1 MFIFFVGITF
11 YSCEQATIFEESIP
25 NNSENEYKFVEPSEE
40 IINGELF
47 IDGVSQQ
54 EDITDVEIK
63 GVKVI
68 DGRLAFED
76 HNALMNAIDRIGEYN
91 TESIVAWSE
100 KMGFTSLFT
109 ELTRMEEFPVERI
122 EEELYNKDL
131 LNSYFYITDERV
143 LALKKHTV
151 LMSRIFNA
159 QGLVQVGDFVGT
171 ISPGLNVWVE
181 ADKTDKL
188 IQALKNAEIP
198 ENDNDFLIEDKRAF
212 SMDRD
217 FFLNENCAKNST
229 WISLTSQFKNPNANR
244 RIDVTNSFWEIKT
257 PLNLPGTW
265 SVDALY
271 KIETVSRKSA
281 SNKYKTNH
289 YLSIDVITRL
299 LLFGNIPQSSVRYT
313 KTETDTKTKYGFISR
328 DVFSGFAGNDVN
340 GEIQLIQALPGSSGQ
355 QGTSASHRGM
365 GGHYARQSC
374 N

>member
-1 MFIFFVGITF
+1 MKKISSTVMFIFFVGITF
-11 YSCEQATIFEESIP
+11 YSCEQAPIFEESIP

-54 EDITDVEIK
+54 EDISDVEIK

-91 TESIVAWSE
+91 TESIIVWSE

-198 ENDNDFLIEDKRAF
+198 ENMKIVL
-212 SMDRD
+212 
-217 FFLNENCAKNST
+217 
-229 WISLTSQFKNPNANR
+229 
-244 RIDVTNSFWEIKT
+244 KT
-257 PLNLPGTW
+257 QHG
-265 SVDALY
+265 
-271 KIETVSRKSA
+271 
-281 SNKYKTNH
+281 
-289 YLSIDVITRL
+289 
-299 LLFGNIPQSSVRYT
+299 
-313 KTETDTKTKYGFISR
+313 
-328 DVFSGFAGNDVN
+328 
-340 GEIQLIQALPGSSGQ
+340 
-355 QGTSASHRGM
+355 
-365 GGHYARQSC
+365 
-374 N
+374 

>member
-11 YSCEQATIFEESIP
+11 YSCEQAPIFEESIP

-91 TESIVAWSE
+91 TESI
-100 KMGFTSLFT
+100 
-109 ELTRMEEFPVERI
+109 
-122 EEELYNKDL
+122 
-131 LNSYFYITDERV
+131 